1 MRVTPLP
8 TITKKPLIK
17 KAPIFSTKNSP
28 FLIKLL
34 NWEYWSFG
42 VIYTPIFFY
51 WMYLCA
57 KARSLFFFSA
67 SNPSILNGGYLMECK
82 SDIYA
87 LIPAEYYPKTI
98 LIPAGLSFN
107 SIEEIIKKQQFT
119 FPIIV
124 KPDIGGQGRGVKK
137 ITTLKDAVEYID
149 TSKFNML
156 AQEFIDYENEVG
168 IFYYRY
174 PWETIGKISGIVGK
188 EFLTVIGNGISTIEE
203 LIQQNERYILQ
214 LPALKKMK
222 EIDFKE
228 ILPPHKKKIL
238 VPFGNHARGAK
249 FIDLTHLCT
258 PQLAKSMD
266 ELCKKIN
273 GFYYGRLDIKFSNW
287 DDLTYGKNISIIE
300 LNGAGSEPTHMYD
313 PRHSLFFAWKE
324 IGKHLQILGRIS
336 RYNHK
341 NKKGTYLSF
350 SDGIKMFKDN
360 KKLETTL
367 NKMA

>member
-98 LIPAGLSFN
+98 LIPAGLSSN
-107 SIEEIIKKQQFT
+107 ITEEIIKNQQFT

-137 ITTLKDAVEYID
+137 ITTLKDALEYID
-149 TSKFNML
+149 TSKYNML
-156 AQEFIDYENEVG
+156 AQEFIEYENEVG

-174 PWETIGKISGIVGK
+174 PWETIGKISGIVAK
-188 EFLTVIGNGISTIEE
+188 EFLTIVGDGENTIEG
-203 LIQQNERYILQ
+203 LIMQNERYILQ
-214 LPALKKMK
+214 IDALRKMNDINLNEVLK
-222 EIDFKE
+222 NGEE
-228 ILPPHKKKIL
+228 KIL

-249 FIDLTHLCT
+249 FID
-258 PQLAKSMD
+258 ASN
-266 ELCKKIN
+266 KIN
-273 GFYYGRLDIKFSNW
+273 EELEKSIDTICKQVPHFYFGRLDIMFTNW
-287 DDLTYGKNISIIE
+287 DDLQQGKNCSIIE
-300 LNGAGSEPTHMYD
+300 LNGAGSEPTHIYD
-313 PRHSLFFAWKE
+313 PSHSIFYAWEEIIRHWK
-324 IGKHLQILGRIS
+324 ILYKISVWNHTHLNTPYLPF
-336 RYNHK
+336 
-341 NKKGTYLSF
+341 KKGISIF
-350 SDGIKMFKDN
+350 RAVGKVE
-360 KKLETTL
+360 KKLDAL
-367 NKMA
+367 L